1 VRLHRWS
8 SFAFGLALA
17 LLAGAVPAE
26 EPPAVRAE
34 EPPAAR
40 AEEPRTIAILPV
52 VVHAREDQA
61 YLREGLADMLAS
73 RLGRQPGIGV
83 VRIADPARATSDA
96 NAAREA
102 GRAAGA
108 QWVLYGSFTRF
119 GDGASLDM
127 QCVPVAVDGEP
138 GPRSIFVQSGAL
150 AELIPRL
157 EGVAERVAAHVMG
170 RDGAASNGA
179 QPVAAERAELE
190 ELRRRV
196 DALERRAGAPPA
208 PPQSAPPGE
217 R

>member
-1 VRLHRWS
+1 MRLHPWS
-8 SFAFGLALA
+8 SFAIGVALA
-17 LLAGAVPAE
+17 LLAGP
-26 EPPAVRAE
+26 
-34 EPPAAR
+34 AR
-40 AEEPRTIAILPV
+40 AEERRTIAILPV
-52 VVHAREDQA
+52 VVHAREDQT

-83 VRIADPARATSDA
+83 VRIADPAQATSDA

-127 QCVPVAVDGEP
+127 QCLPVAADGAP
-138 GPRSIFVQSGAL
+138 GPRSIFVQSGAI

-157 EGVAERVAAHVMG
+157 DGVAERVAAHVTG
-170 RDGAASNGA
+170 RDGAAPGGA
-179 QPVAAERAELE
+179 PPGGVERAELE

-196 DALERRAGAPPA
+196 DALERRAGAGPA
-208 PPQSAPPGE
+208 QSAPPGE